1 MSLVF
6 KRNADVMFGE
16 AADFSGHVLPPD
28 THRPMAGAVL
38 MIRTGAA
45 EITLYPSPAT
55 LDALAEN
62 LRDLASAVRALRED
76 VAA

>member
-6 KRNADVMFGE
+6 KHNADVMFGE

-28 THRPMAGAVL
+28 THRPMAARPP
-38 MIRTGAA
+38 IRTGAA